1 MATEAFLNLSENL
14 LTMCVS
20 AFQFGL
26 FSPVT
31 TWRRSLSY
39 ISHEYAMTTWDGSE
53 RKGISPIQDLVQI
66 QIQYSTYY
74 DLTAHIICK
83 CHETFIS
90 SLNFISATGS
100 KLKIEHN

>member
-31 TWRRSLSY
+31 IWRRSLSY
-39 ISHEYAMTTWDGSE
+39 ITHEYAMTTWEGSG

-66 QIQYSTYY
+66 QIQY

-83 CHETFIS
+83 CHERLIS
-90 SLNFISATGS
+90 SLNFISTFCIE
-100 KLKIEHN
+100 LRIEHN